1 MSSYNGRSAVVT
13 GAGSGIG
20 RAVAVHLS
28 RLNINVVLVDI
39 DGSAAEE
46 TASLITG
53 PSHVVEADI
62 SCEQDVER
70 YLDEGTE
77 RFGAI
82 QMHHLNAGIISS
94 LGGLPNVSTEEFD
107 RVMAVNVRG
116 AFLGIRGAMRRLE
129 SADLPG
135 SIVVTTSIHGLR
147 ASSDLIAYQ
156 VSKHALVGLV
166 QAAAMDAA
174 PWNVRVNGIAP
185 GIIPTPA
192 DPLIRADMQRRAGTV
207 PMRRSGEVNEIADAV
222 GFLLSDASTYIT
234 GQILSVDGGASIVN
248 SVRPSG
254 GAGSWDPSAVMRAP
268 YSAPNHS

>member
-1 MSSYNGRSAVVT
+1 MIT
-13 GAGSGIG
+13 GAGAGIG
-20 RAVAVHLS
+20 RAVAIYLS
-28 RLNINVVLVDI
+28 SLNVNVVLVDV
-39 DGSAAEE
+39 DGNAAEE
-46 TASLITG
+46 TASLATG
-53 PSHVVEADI
+53 QSLVVEADI
-62 SCEQDVER
+62 SRERDVER

-77 RFGAI
+77 KFGPL

-94 LGGLPNVSTEEFD
+94 LGGLPTVSVEEFD

-129 SADLPG
+129 TAVLPG

-185 GIIPTPA
+185 GIIPTPM
-192 DPLIRADMQRRAGTV
+192 DPVIRADMQRRAGTV
-207 PMRRSGEVNEIADAV
+207 PMRRSGDVTEIADAV
-222 GFLLSDASTYIT
+222 GFLLSDASTYMT

-254 GAGSWDPSAVMRAP
+254 GAGAWDPSETTRAP
-268 YSAPNHS
+268 YSAPNGS